1 MKFTKQLLWA
11 AVLAVI
17 TLWVTPESGLS
28 AAPEYVT
35 SGSHSAPIFHWS
47 WLGAVLAVGLVSL
60 EDQLGS
66 LKTEIKSWFDK
77 AEEQQKEHGT
87 LTTELKSKIDELQT
101 QADGIEK
108 KIAERHVIETPS
120 KSLLDTLKENEDIAN
135 FLKKR
140 SGSVAFKLDAKQT
153 QQLWETKT
161 TIDSAAVGAQT
172 TGVLQIERIP
182 GIVQE
187 ARQTLTIRDL
197 LASRPTENQVID
209 FVKVN
214 SPLTT
219 ASPQIE
225 THTKKENAVTFTTVS
240 EKVRT
245 LATWIPASRQILD
258 DFTEL
263 EGFLRTSLPY
273 YVNLAEEQQLL
284 TGSGSGEDL
293 NGLITQGTNFN
304 TALLPAGPGWNR
316 IDIIGRAIQQIGIA
330 KEISPTFI
338 VLHPTDWWNIRL
350 TKDTQGRYILGD
362 PMGPVGRDQLFG
374 LTPVITTT
382 ITSGTFLVGSGE
394 AVAAE
399 IRDRMGMTVEIATQH
414 EDYFAR
420 NMVAI
425 RAEKRLV
432 LIVKRPGS
440 FIDGTFN
447 TSP

>member
-1 MKFTKQLLWA
+1 MEALEKQLGEL
-11 AVLAVI
+11 I
-17 TLWVTPESGLS
+17 TE
-28 AAPEYVT
+28 
-35 SGSHSAPIFHWS
+35 
-47 WLGAVLAVGLVSL
+47 
-60 EDQLGS
+60 Q
-66 LKTEIKSWFDK
+66 KSFKAK
-77 AEEQQKEHGT
+77 AEEEMKT
-87 LTTELKSKIDELQT
+87 LGALSQETAKKLQDAQDQLDAID
-101 QADGIEK
+101 K
-108 KIAERHVIETPS
+108 KIAEHHAATTVQT

-153 QQLWETKT
+153 AELFERKT
-161 TIDSAAVGAQT
+161 AIDSAAVGQAT
-172 TGVLQIERIP
+172 SGVIQIERTP

-187 ARQTLTIRDL
+187 ARQTLTVRGL
-197 LASRPTENQVID
+197 LASRPTQNQVID

-214 SPLTT
+214 SPLVR

-225 THTKKENAVTFTTVS
+225 THTKLENAVTFTTVS

-258 DFTEL
+258 DFEEL

-273 YVNLAEEQQLL
+273 YVDLAEEQQLL

-293 NGLITQGTNFN
+293 HGLITQATAFD
-304 TALLPAGPGWNR
+304 TALLPAAPGWNQ

-330 KEISPTFI
+330 KEVAPSFVI
-338 VLHPTDWWNIRL
+338 LHPTDWWNIRL

-362 PMGPVGRDQLFG
+362 PMGPVNRENLFG
-374 LTPVITTT
+374 LVPVVTTT
-382 ITSGTFLVGSGE
+382 ITSGTFLVGSGQS
-394 AVAAE
+394 VAAE

-414 EDYFAR
+414 DDYFAR